1 MRGIHTALL
10 SMVILF
16 TWTKVHAR
24 EEILEF
30 HSDIVVYE
38 NAEMRVTE
46 SIKVNAEGKQI
57 KRGIYRD
64 FPTTYKDRFNNR
76 YKVGFFIEG
85 VLRNEK
91 NENYHTNPLSNGIR
105 IYFGQKDRYL
115 KTGEHRYSLRYL
127 TNRQLGFFDDH
138 DELYWNVTGTDWAF
152 PINKASALIQLP
164 DTIPADQI
172 RVEAYTGPQ
181 GAKGQDYRAEV
192 RGNGIAWFET
202 TKPLPARHGLTIVVS
217 FPKGYIAEPTKEE
230 KLQYLINDNKPLLYA
245 GIGFLIILFYYCLA
259 WLKVGKDP
267 ETGVI
272 IAHYT
277 PPKGYSPASMRYI
290 EKMGYD
296 NTCFAVALVN
306 LAVKGYLKITE
317 LSDKK
322 YQLKKTGDR
331 QVKMA
336 PGESALEKALFS
348 GGQQITMEQ
357 SNHSSFRKAQSAH
370 EASLKQDYEKIYFLT
385 NTGYFVVGILLT
397 IIVLIISFITGG
409 SSGEPAVL
417 FLLVWL
423 TGWTFG
429 VIALLKSAW
438 LQWYNIKE
446 NLLHIIPAVFISCF
460 AIPFVAAEIFV
471 IYQLSQLTSYTMVF
485 LILLTILINWLF
497 YELLKA
503 PTLAGRELLDRIEG
517 FRRYIDVA
525 ERIELESR
533 YAPKKTPE
541 LFEEYLPYAMALGM
555 EMEWANIFAGAFR
568 DLEQQGTQYVP
579 VWYHGSRWN
588 SHNLGDF
595 TSSVSTSLTSAVS
608 SSSTAPGSSSG
619 GGGGGSSGG
628 GGGGGG
634 GGGW

>member
-1 MRGIHTALL
+1 
-10 SMVILF
+10 MVILF
-16 TWTKVHAR
+16 TWTQVQAR

-30 HSDIVVYE
+30 HSEIVVYE

-76 YKVGFFIEG
+76 YNVGFYIEG

-91 NENYHTNPLSNGIR
+91 NENYHTSTLSNGIR

-138 DELYWNVTGTDWAF
+138 DELYWNVTGNDWAF
-152 PINKASALIQLP
+152 PINKASALIRLP
-164 DTIPADQI
+164 DNIPADQI
-172 RVEAYTGPQ
+172 RVEAYTGSQ

-217 FPKGYIAEPTKEE
+217 FPKGYIAEPTREE
-230 KLQYLINDNKPLLYA
+230 KLLYLIDDNKQLLYG
-245 GIGFLIILFYYCLA
+245 GIGLLIVLIYYWLA
-259 WLKVGKDP
+259 WLRVGNDP
-267 ETGVI
+267 EAGVI
-272 IAHYT
+272 IANYT

-306 LAVKGYLKITE
+306 LSVKGYLKISE
-317 LSDKK
+317 LYDKK
-322 YQLKKTGDR
+322 YRLEKTGMK
-331 QVKMA
+331 VKMA
-336 PGESALEKALFS
+336 PGESALVKALFTS
-348 GGQQITMEQ
+348 SSQEITMEQ
-357 SNHSSFRKAQSAH
+357 SNHSRFRAAKSAH

-385 NTGYFVVGILLT
+385 NTRYFVVGILLT
-397 IIVLIISFITGG
+397 IIVLVISFIASE
-409 SSGEPAVL
+409 SSGEPAAL

-429 VIALLKSAW
+429 VIALLKSAL
-438 LQWYNIKE
+438 LQWCNIKE
-446 NLLHIIPAVFISCF
+446 NLLHIIPAIFITCF
-460 AIPFVAAEIFV
+460 AFPFIAAEIFV
-471 IYQLSQLTSYTMVF
+471 IYQLSQLTSHTMVF
-485 LILLTILINWLF
+485 MILLTILINWLF

-517 FRRYIDVA
+517 FRRYIEVA

-555 EMEWANIFAGAFR
+555 ELEWGNIFAGAFR
-568 DLEQQGTQYVP
+568 DLEQQGNQYDP
-579 VWYHGSRWN
+579 AWYHGSRWN

-595 TSSVSTSLTSAVS
+595 TSSVSSSLTSAVS

-634 GGGW
+634 GW